1 MGDRQQAFAQR
12 LEEIERSLS
21 KRDAAIIS
29 VYSTLFAATVVLF
42 IVFPFP
48 LSRVGSVVLLI
59 GFAYMIWRC
68 LLARKAGHGASA
80 CENQIERLDGQ
91 IQFAQSMLFNVPFL
105 VGANL
110 FWMGLPGTG
119 TAIEKAALDFVFLA
133 GSIVVFGASYM
144 LNQRAVRRELLPI
157 RDELKRIAD
166 SNSLKVQF

>member
-1 MGDRQQAFAQR
+1 MGDTQQAFAQR
-12 LEEIERSLS
+12 LEQIDRTLF
-21 KRDAAIIS
+21 KRDAAIVS
-29 VYSTLFAATVVLF
+29 VYSSLLAATILLF

-68 LLARKAGHGASA
+68 LLARKPRRHTSTW
-80 CENQIERLDGQ
+80 ENQLERLDGQ

-119 TAIEKAALDFVFLA
+119 TPFEKAALDFIFLA
-133 GSIVVFGASYM
+133 GSVLVFAVSYV
-144 LNQRAVRRELLPI
+144 LTQRAIRREILPL
-157 RDELKRIAD
+157 RDELKRIAVSD
-166 SNSLKVQF
+166 SK